1 MSEESEAAVGG
12 YHNGEAVPAGGTPVK
27 TGAAGSTATAS
38 ADAAESSAAAG
49 SAATAS
55 ADASAAASA
64 ARASADAPANP
75 GAAATTPGPGPMLL
89 PANPVFRFYKGGA
102 GIDRFHGVEPGSGP
116 GAPEDWI
123 GSTTTAF
130 GNDAEGLAKLEDGRI
145 LRDAIAADPIA
156 FLGAEHVA
164 RLGSNPG
171 LLVKLLDA
179 GERLAVHFHPDREFA
194 RGHLHSD
201 FGKTEAWLILVAE
214 PGAHMHLGL
223 REPIE
228 PETLRRWVSE
238 QNSEEMLQALNKV
251 PVKAG
256 DSLFV
261 PAGTLHTI
269 GEGITLIELQEPS
282 DMSVVIEW
290 RYAGVEPDEATLKL
304 GWETI
309 LPAADLEAGIPIHIP
324 AQEPQ
329 AGSSTQTRLLPPEA
343 DAYFRAQ
350 LLTIH
355 DPDPLVLEP
364 QFSILVGTGGEL
376 TIAGDNHP
384 AVHLSRGSAALIPYS
399 TGRTTVSG
407 SGTAIRCLPPTS
419 TEPGARAW

>member
-12 YHNGEAVPAGGTPVK
+12 YDDGEAVPAGGTPVK
-27 TGAAGSTATAS
+27 TGAAGS
-38 ADAAESSAAAG
+38 
-49 SAATAS
+49 AATAS
-55 ADASAAASA
+55 AG
-64 ARASADAPANP
+64 APANT
-75 GAAATTPGPGPMLL
+75 GAIATTTSPGPMLL

-102 GIDRFHGVEPGSGP
+102 GIDRFRGVEVGSGP
-116 GAPEDWI
+116 GAPEDWV
-123 GSTTTAF
+123 GSTTTSF
-130 GNDAEGLAKLEDGRI
+130 GNDTEGLAKLEDGSI
-145 LRDAIAADPIA
+145 LRDAIAADPVA

-179 GERLAVHFHPDREFA
+179 GERLAVHFHPDRGFA
-194 RGHLHSD
+194 REHLHSD
-201 FGKTEAWLILVAE
+201 FGKTEAWLVLVAE

-290 RYAGVEPDEATLKL
+290 RYAGVEPNEATLKL

-324 AQEPQ
+324 AQAPQ
-329 AGSSTQTRLLPPEA
+329 ADGSTQTRLLPPEA

-350 LLTIH
+350 LLTVH
-355 DPDPLVLEP
+355 EPDPIVLEP

-376 TIAGDNHP
+376 TIASDEHP
-384 AVHLSRGSAALIPYS
+384 AVRLSRGSAALIPYS
-399 TGRTTVSG
+399 TGRTTVYG

>member
-12 YHNGEAVPAGGTPVK
+12 YDDGEAVPAGSAPVN
-27 TGAAGSTATAS
+27 TG
-38 ADAAESSAAAG
+38 AAG

-55 ADASAAASA
+55 ADAPENAGTTGSATTTSTGTPSA
-64 ARASADAPANP
+64 TASADAPANT
-75 GAAATTPGPGPMLL
+75 ATAATTTTAGPGPMLL

-123 GSTTTAF
+123 GSTTTSF
-130 GNDAEGLAKLEDGRI
+130 GNDTEGLAKLEDGRV
-145 LRDAIAADPIA
+145 LRDAVAADPA
-156 FLGAEHVA
+156 GFLGAEHVA
-164 RLGSNPG
+164 HLGSNPG

-194 RGHLHSD
+194 REHLHSD

-282 DMSVVIEW
+282 DMSVVIER
-290 RYAGVEPDEATLKL
+290 RYAGVAPDEATLKL

-309 LPAADLEAGIPIHIP
+309 LPAADLEAGIPVHIP
-324 AQEPQ
+324 AQAPQ
-329 AGSSTQTRLLPPEA
+329 ADSSTQTRLLPPEA

-350 LLTIH
+350 LLTVH
-355 DPDPLVLEP
+355 ELDPLELEP
-364 QFSILVGTGGEL
+364 QFSILVGAGGEL
-376 TIAGDNHP
+376 TIASDEHP
-384 AVHLSRGSAALIPYS
+384 AIRLSRGSAALIPYA